1 MLYQELPR
9 IDSAPLDGWARW
21 LGPALVAG
29 AALSAATLLLLVGWL
44 VFAAIVALAG
54 LGAAAFVHRNVS
66 RHRTT
71 IEAVAVAPDY
81 SVIGSA
87 LALSSDPAALTS
99 GEGSLLIANTAYRE
113 RFGSSRLPL
122 DLGES
127 EQDRQGLEVARSM
140 AWRDGAG
147 CVAGV
152 HTGSGK
158 TAVEVERAL
167 AHAGSSAGQR
177 FADLVD
183 VGEDGLV
190 RLTAEGEFAQPMR
203 MAHVPVDPKKSSTV
217 GTFLLFEC

>member
-44 VFAAIVALAG
+44 VLAAIVALAG

-158 TAVEVERAL
+158 TAVEVERVGL
-167 AHAGSSAGQR
+167 AGDLLLWR
-177 FADLVD
+177 FPRPATPPPFGISVD
-183 VGEDGLV
+183 ATQVCS
-190 RLTAEGEFAQPMR
+190 P
-203 MAHVPVDPKKSSTV
+203 VPCSRCATQI
-217 GTFLLFEC
+217 LN